1 MKKIRNFSI
10 IAHIDHG
17 KSTLADRILDITK
30 TVDERDRKEQFLD
43 DMELEKER
51 GITIK
56 ARAVTLKHT
65 VDGEDYELNLID
77 TPGHVDFSYEVKRA
91 LQACE
96 GTLLVVDA
104 TQGVEAQTV
113 ANLFMALEQDLEIIP
128 VINKIDL
135 PSSDIDEVENEIDEI
150 LGVNPQDI
158 FRVSAKTGKGVKELL
173 DGIVRLIPPPRDTS
187 NQPARALIFDS
198 WFDPYVGV
206 KLLIRM
212 FDGNIGKGEE
222 ISLMHSKGKYEI
234 MSLERYTPFLTPV
247 KNLEAGDVGVV
258 AAGIKSIQDV
268 QIGETVTSFSNPAD
282 KPLPGFKPLKQMVF
296 SGIYPIENEQYE
308 PLKKAMEKLVLND
321 SSFSYEPETSSAL
334 GFGFRC
340 GFLGM
345 LHLEIIK
352 ERIEREYDVD
362 LITTAPSVSYKITTT
377 DKQELFIQN
386 PDEMPESQFVQ
397 NIEEPFVDL
406 SIQTPAAHIGPVVK
420 LCEDK
425 RGEQSAIHYLSTDR
439 VSIEY
444 EIPLAE
450 IVYDFYDR
458 LKTVSRGYASMD
470 YEFSG
475 YKSTNLVKLNIL
487 INGKLVDAL
496 STITHK
502 ENAYYMGRS
511 LVQKMRKVIPRQ
523 MFDVPIQAAIGGRV
537 VARETVKAYR
547 KNVTAKCYGGDV
559 SRKRKLLEKQKEGKK
574 RMKNIG
580 SVEIPQ
586 EAFLVVLDNDD
597 EKN

>member
-17 KSTLADRILDITK
+17 KSTLADRILDITG
-30 TVDERDRKEQFLD
+30 TVDERNRKEQFLD

-113 ANLFMALEQDLEIIP
+113 ANLFMALEQNLEIIP

-135 PSSDIDEVENEIDEI
+135 PSSDIDRVENEIDEI

-158 FRVSAKTGKGVKELL
+158 FQVSAKTGEGVKELL
-173 DGIVRLIPPPRDTS
+173 DGIVRCIPPPRNTVT
-187 NQPARALIFDS
+187 QPARALVFDS

-212 FDGNIGKGEE
+212 FDGNIKKGEN
-222 ISLMHSKGKYEI
+222 ISLMHSEGKYEI
-234 MSLERYTPFLTPV
+234 MSLEQYTPFLTPV
-247 KNLEAGDVGVV
+247 KKFEAGDVGVV

-352 ERIEREYDVD
+352 ERVEREYNVE

-377 DKQELFIQN
+377 DEKELFIQN

-406 SIQTPAAHIGPVVK
+406 SIQTPATHIGPIVK

-425 RGEQSAIHYLSTDR
+425 RGEQSVIHYLNTDR

-475 YKSTNLVKLNIL
+475 YKSTNLVKLNML

-502 ENAYYMGRS
+502 ENAYYLGRS

>member
-173 DGIVRLIPPPRDTS
+173 DGIVRLIPPPRNTS

-234 MSLERYTPFLTPV
+234 MSLEKYTPFLTPV

-268 QIGETVTSFSNPAD
+268 QIGETITSFLNPAN

-352 ERIEREYDVD
+352 ERIEREYNVD

-377 DKQELFIQN
+377 DEQELFIQN